1 MGKTP
6 PSKPLPARRRHV
18 RGLRP
23 PNPPLLLALRRSLR
37 AEDGGQLMLVS
48 GIVITIAFL
57 LTALTLSQVGS
68 IERQA
73 AADKPTSLAAEWR
86 FLHDRLKSN
95 LQTAV
100 SPDTTNDTLINT
112 TWPAV
117 TATFRNIEAEKGYDL
132 VLRIA
137 GNTTSGVGSFNLSEN
152 LTGTTSAGVFAQ
164 YNAVSFDGTLTFN
177 WVADGKDDGLIWK
190 QHCLDQSGGD
200 VWCVQGV
207 LVAMHLSDSTTNID
221 EVVLLPVNTG

>member
-1 MGKTP
+1 
-6 PSKPLPARRRHV
+6 
-18 RGLRP
+18 
-23 PNPPLLLALRRSLR
+23 
-37 AEDGGQLMLVS
+37 MLVS

-57 LTALTLSQVGS
+57 LTALTLSQVAS

-86 FLHDRLKSN
+86 FLHDRIKTN

-117 TATFRNIEAEKGYDL
+117 AATFRNIEAEKGYDL
-132 VLRIA
+132 VMRIA
-137 GNTTSGVGSFNLSEN
+137 GNTTTGRGTFNMSEN
-152 LTGTTSAGVFAQ
+152 LTGTTVAGVFTT
-164 YNAVSFDGTLTFN
+164 YNAVSFDGTFTFN
-177 WVADGKDDGLIWK
+177 WAADGKDDGLLWK
-190 QHCLDQSGGD
+190 QHCLDQTVGD

-207 LVAMHLSDSTTNID
+207 LVAMHLSDATTNID
-221 EVVLLPVNTG
+221 EVVLVPVNTG